1 MLKNVIV
8 RGAREHN
15 LKNIDVEIPRNKL
28 TVITGLSG
36 SGKST
41 LAFDT
46 IYAEGQRRYVES
58 LSAYARQF
66 LGIMNK
72 PDIDSIEG
80 LSPAISIEQ
89 KTTSKNP
96 RSTVGTVTEIYDYLR
111 LLFARIGTIYC
122 PKCDSP
128 IKPQSAENIVNLI
141 LSEKGTA
148 IIILAPIL
156 RGIKGTHE
164 KIFVDLIKDGF
175 TRVRVDGKIHRLED
189 VKDNVKLA
197 RYEKHWIEI
206 FIDRVD
212 VNDDNRQRISEAV
225 EQAIHKSKGNIIILN
240 PDKKVEEQKE
250 ISRGAGETLYSTFGA
265 CPNHQEVVFEQLEP
279 RMFSFNSPFGACTT
293 CLGLGEHLEIDPDL
307 LIPDRN
313 KSIMNGALAIYG
325 KFDLKWRAQ
334 QIGVVA
340 KNYDFDLFTPIKDLT
355 EKQLKVLLY
364 GTKEKLK
371 GKWHTGA
378 RMNMDS
384 GWEGVIPQ
392 TMRLHKQTESNHRK
406 VKIEK
411 LMQSRACN
419 ECEGKR
425 LKDTILSVKINN
437 QSIIDITNLSV
448 DNSCLFFDK
457 LSQLLPKKE
466 AFIAKQVLKEI
477 QDRLHF
483 LRNVGLGYLNLSRSA
498 RTLSGGEAQRIRLAT
513 QIGANLMGVLYI
525 LDEPSIGLHQR
536 DNEKLITTLHKLRD
550 IGNTL
555 IVVEHDEDTILAADY
570 VLDMGPGAGIHGGHI
585 CAKGTPKQ
593 IEKSKESIT
602 GQYLSGK
609 LSIEIPSTRRSATEF
624 LSLKGAKSNNLK
636 DLDIDFPTQ
645 VFCGISGVSG
655 SGKSTLMNQTLMPAL
670 KRHLKKSLDKV
681 GKHQSLTVPK
691 TVQDII
697 IIDQEPI
704 GRTPRSNPATYTK
717 MFDDIRLLFA
727 STKEAKARGYKQ
739 GRFSFNVPVGRCETC
754 RGDGLI
760 KIEMN
765 FLPDVYVEC
774 ESCKGK
780 RYNKETLEITYK
792 EKNIAE
798 ILQMSV
804 EKALEFFKNH
814 SSINRKLQTL
824 FDVGLGYIK
833 LGQSATTLSG
843 GESQRIK
850 LTRELAKVKRGKTAY
865 LLDEPTTG
873 LHFED
878 IRKLINVLNRLVD
891 KGNSIYVIEHNL
903 DVLKCCDHI
912 IDLGPDGGEGG
923 GYIIAQGTPEEIAGN
938 NESHTGKFLA
948 KILPDL
954 KIKLKVEAGVKHEK
968 YYEKTPKM
976 DSSDDSVESFLEK

>member
-89 KTTSKNP
+89 KSTSKNP

-122 PKCDSP
+122 PKCDSA

-141 LSEKGTA
+141 LSEKNRS
-148 IIILAPIL
+148 IIILVPIL

-164 KIFVDLIKDGF
+164 KVFLDLIKDGF
-175 TRVRVDGKIHRLED
+175 TRVRVDGKIYRLED
-189 VKDNVKLA
+189 AKNNLKLG

-206 FIDRVD
+206 VVD
-212 VNDDNRQRISEAV
+212 KIEVNDENRLRISEAV
-225 EQAIHKSKGNIIILN
+225 EQALNKGKGSLIILD
-240 PDKKVEEQKE
+240 PDKKITSGKE
-250 ISRGAGETLYSTFGA
+250 ISRGSGETLYSTFGA
-265 CPNHQEVVFEQLEP
+265 CETHQDVVFEQLEP
-279 RMFSFNSPFGACTT
+279 RMFSFNSPFGACTN
-293 CLGLGEHLEIDPDL
+293 CLGLGEHLEIDPEL
-307 LIPDRN
+307 LIPNDN
-313 KSIMNGALAIYG
+313 LSIMNGAIAIYG

-334 QIGVVA
+334 QIGLVA
-340 KNYDFDLFTPIKDLT
+340 KKYKFDLFTPINELS
-355 EKQLKVLLY
+355 EKQLDVLLY
-364 GTKEKLK
+364 GTDEKLT
-371 GKWHTGA
+371 GVWHTGA
-378 RMNMDS
+378 KMRMET

-392 TMRLHKQTESNHRK
+392 TMRLYKQTDSAYRK
-406 VKIEK
+406 AKIEK
-411 LMQSRACN
+411 LMQSRPCN
-419 ECEGKR
+419 SCKGKR
-425 LKDTILSVKINN
+425 LKDNILSVKIEGK
-437 QSIIDITNLSV
+437 SIIDVTNLSIN
-448 DNSCLFFDK
+448 DSYEFFDNLPNK
-457 LSQLLPKKE
+457 LSDKE
-466 AFIAKQVLKEI
+466 KFIAKQVIKEI

-483 LRNVGLGYLNLSRSA
+483 LFNVGLGYLNLSRSA

-513 QIGANLMGVLYI
+513 QIGANLMGVLYV

-536 DNEKLITTLHKLRD
+536 DNEKLIKTLHRLRD
-550 IGNTL
+550 LGNTL
-555 IVVEHDEDTILAADY
+555 IVVEHDEDTIRAADY

-585 CAKGTPKQ
+585 CAQGTPKQ
-593 IEKSKESIT
+593 IEKNKESVT
-602 GQYLSGK
+602 GKYLAGEEIIEVPKTRRYSSEYLSIRGV
-609 LSIEIPSTRRSATEF
+609 R
-624 LSLKGAKSNNLK
+624 SNNLK
-636 DLDIDFPTQ
+636 NVDLDFPTQ
-645 VFCGISGVSG
+645 VLCGISGVSG

-670 KRHLKKSLDKV
+670 KNKLKKSQDKV
-681 GKHQSLTVPK
+681 GQFDSLDIPK
-691 TVQDII
+691 TIQDII

-717 MFDDIRLLFA
+717 MFDDIRILF
-727 STKEAKARGYKQ
+727 SNTKEAKVRGYKQ
-739 GRFSFNVPVGRCETC
+739 GRFSFNVAGGRCETC
-754 RGDGLI
+754 QGDGLI

-774 ESCKGK
+774 EECKGK
-780 RYNKETLEITYK
+780 RYNKDTLDITYK
-792 EKNIAE
+792 EKNISDV
-798 ILQMSV
+798 LHMSV
-804 EKALEFFKNH
+804 EDALLFFKNH
-814 SSINRKLQTL
+814 TSINRKLQTL
-824 FDVGLGYIK
+824 YDVGLGYIK

-878 IRKLINVLNRLVD
+878 IRKLIVVLNRLVD

-903 DVLKCCDHI
+903 DVLKCCDYI
-912 IDLGPDGGEGG
+912 IDLGPDGGKNGG
-923 GYIIAQGTPEEIAGN
+923 IVVAKGMPEIVATNELSYTASFLKKTLPNLEIKVKEKEEI
-938 NESHTGKFLA
+938 
-948 KILPDL
+948 
-954 KIKLKVEAGVKHEK
+954 KHKKNYKK
-968 YYEKTPKM
+968 YMEM
-976 DSSDDSVESFLEK
+976 DVI

>member
-8 RGAREHN
+8 EGAREHN

-66 LGIMNK
+66 LGVMNK

-111 LLFARIGTIYC
+111 LLYARIGVIHC
-122 PKCDSP
+122 PKCDAT
-128 IKPQSAENIVNLI
+128 IKPQSSENIVNLI
-141 LSEKGTA
+141 LAEKDRA
-148 IIILAPIL
+148 VIILAPII

-164 KIFVDLIKDGF
+164 KIFLDLIKDGF
-175 TRVRVDGKIHRLED
+175 TRVRVDGKIHRLDE
-189 VKDNVKLA
+189 VKDKLKLG
-197 RYEKHWIEI
+197 RYEKHWISAVV
-206 FIDRVD
+206 DRID
-212 VNDDNRQRISEAV
+212 VNDDNRLRLSQSV
-225 EQAIHKSKGNIIILN
+225 EQALQKSKGKVIILD
-240 PDKKVEEQKE
+240 PDKRVEQKKE
-250 ISRGAGETLYSTFGA
+250 IARGAGETLYSTFGA
-265 CPNHQEVVFEQLEP
+265 CPKHQDVVFEQLEP
-279 RMFSFNSPFGACTT
+279 RMFSFNSPFGACST
-293 CLGLGEHLEIDPDL
+293 CLGLGEHMEIDPNL
-307 LIPDRN
+307 LIPN
-313 KSIMNGALAIYG
+313 KGKSIMNGALTIYG

-334 QIGVVA
+334 QIAVVG
-340 KNYDFDLFTPIKDLT
+340 KNYGFDLFMPIEEFT
-355 EKQLKVLLY
+355 EKQLEVLLY

-378 RMNMDS
+378 RMNMDD

-392 TMRLHKQTESNHRK
+392 TMRLYKQTESNHRK
-406 VKIEK
+406 TKIEK
-411 LMQSRACN
+411 LMQSRFCN
-419 ECEGKR
+419 GCHGKR
-425 LKDTILSVKINN
+425 LKDKIIGVKVAG
-437 QSIIDITNLSV
+437 QSIVDITNLSV
-448 DNSCLFFDK
+448 DKSCAFFAN
-457 LSQLLPKKE
+457 LAATLGKKE
-466 AFIAKQVLKEI
+466 LFIAKQVLKEI
-477 QDRLHF
+477 QDRLNF
-483 LRNVGLGYLNLSRSA
+483 LVNVGLGYLNLSRSA

-536 DNEKLITTLHKLRD
+536 DNEKLIKTLHRLRD
-550 IGNTL
+550 LGNTL
-555 IVVEHDEDTILAADY
+555 IVVEHDEDTIKAADY

-585 CAKGTPKQ
+585 CAKGTPQ
-593 IEKSKESIT
+593 EIASCEESIT
-602 GQYLSGK
+602 GKYLSGK
-609 LSIEIPSTRRSATEF
+609 ETIEVPQTRRNSKEF
-624 LSLKGAKSNNLK
+624 IVLNKASSNNLK
-636 DLDIDFPTQ
+636 QLDLKFPTQ
-645 VFCGISGVSG
+645 VLCGISGVSG

-670 KRHLKKSLDKV
+670 KRELKKVNDRV
-681 GKHQSLTVPK
+681 GKFASIEIPK
-691 TVQDII
+691 TIRDII
-697 IIDQEPI
+697 VIDQEPI

-717 MFDDIRLLFA
+717 MFDDIRSLFSA
-727 STKEAKARGYKQ
+727 TNESKARGYKQ
-739 GRFSFNVPVGRCETC
+739 GRFSFNVPGGRCETC

-774 ESCKGK
+774 EDCHGH
-780 RYNKETLEITYK
+780 RYNKDTLEITYK
-792 EKNIAE
+792 GVNIAQV
-798 ILQMSV
+798 LDMSV
-804 EKALEFFKNH
+804 NDAHEFFKNH
-814 SSINRKLQTL
+814 SSIHRKLQTL
-824 FDVGLGYIK
+824 VDVGLGYIK

-878 IRKLINVLNRLVD
+878 IRKLIAVLNRLVD
-891 KGNSIYVIEHNL
+891 KGNSIFVIEHNL
-903 DVLKCCDHI
+903 DVLKCCDYL
-912 IDLGPDGGEGG
+912 IDLGPDGGEAGG
-923 GYIIAQGTPEEIAGN
+923 QIVAMGTPEEVAVVKK
-938 NESHTGKFLA
+938 SHTAKFLS
-948 KILPDL
+948 KVLPSL
-954 KIKLKVEAGVKHEK
+954 KIKLKVEEGKKHTK
-968 YYEKTPKM
+968 NYQKT
-976 DSSDDSVESFLEK
+976 SESAQYV